1 MSNIMMQEPRRVST
15 LTDFA
20 ILQEI
25 GIILNLSGILRT
37 WCVLSSVQGQKIC
50 GSAYLRDE
58 KDRFRALQPE
68 GEGQRTL
75 RDLYFERGLES
86 QCDPGL

>member
-1 MSNIMMQEPRRVST
+1 MQEPRRVST

-25 GIILNLSGILRT
+25 GIIIRYSGILRT

-50 GSAYLRDE
+50 GPAYLRHE
-58 KDRFRALQPE
+58 KDRLRALQSE
-68 GEGQRTL
+68 GEGQRPV
-75 RDLYFERGLES
+75 RDIHFEGSAES
-86 QCDPGL
+86 QRDPGL